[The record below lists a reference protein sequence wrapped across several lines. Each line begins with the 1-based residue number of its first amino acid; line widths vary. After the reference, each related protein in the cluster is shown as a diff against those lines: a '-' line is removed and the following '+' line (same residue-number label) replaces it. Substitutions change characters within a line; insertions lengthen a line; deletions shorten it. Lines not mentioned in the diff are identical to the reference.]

1 MKVKVI
7 LLSGTLGLSGS
18 TTWIN
23 NLSVGL
29 SRLGIEHAHLVVG
42 VPGLIAS
49 RSNMVLYTGRSR
61 SDWYIKLLRW
71 IQIHKLFKN
80 FFSKVEAR
88 FFDKKC
94 RELLAGVLCDRVLV
108 IKDFNSY
115 LPDFFLSDKFVI
127 VDVLHNSVS
136 SLKVK
141 EYKGHLIAV
150 SEVIRQK
157 AIKLGYLVNKT
168 IYNPIEIEELIKKS
182 TDYKVACAAPY
193 IVYVGSLYK
202 EKGVF
207 DLLEAYASS
216 DSAEVLERKLVFI
229 GTGKSFDSLRCQIVE
244 KGLEERV
251 IFTGFLENP
260 YPWIAQADLL
270 VLPSYSEAMPYAPI
284 EASVL
289 GTAYLVADFKTAT
302 EFFCPENIY
311 PTNGSSQERVESL
324 QRAMDKALLNQHY
337 ELLADLKVSLRP
349 EVVAAKYF
357 NLLG

>member
-1 MKVKVI
+1 MNVKVI

-42 VPGLIAS
+42 IPGLIAS

-61 SDWYIKLLRW
+61 SNWYIKLLRW
-71 IQIHKLFKN
+71 FQFHKLFKDY
-80 FFSKVEAR
+80 FSKVEAR
-88 FFDKKC
+88 FFDKRCNK
-94 RELLAGVLCDRVLV
+94 LLAGVLNNRVLV
-108 IKDFNSY
+108 IKDFNTY
-115 LPDFFLSDKFVI
+115 LPGFFLSDQFVV

-136 SLKVK
+136 ELKVK
-141 EYKGHLIAV
+141 KYKGYLIAV

-157 AIKLGYLVNKT
+157 AIKLGCPVDKT
-168 IYNPIEIEELIKKS
+168 IYNPVGVEELIKKS
-182 TDYKVACAAPY
+182 TEYKVSCTTSY

-202 EKGVF
+202 EKGIF

-216 DSAEVLERKLVFI
+216 DSAEVLERKLVFV
-229 GTGKSFDSLRCQIVE
+229 GTGKSFDNLRCQVVE
-244 KGLEERV
+244 KDLEERV

-270 VLPSYSEAMPYAPI
+270 VLPSYSEAMPYVPI

-289 GTAYLVADFKTAT
+289 DTAYLVADFKTAT

-311 PTNGSSQERVESL
+311 PTSGSSQERVESL
-324 QRAMDKALLNQHY
+324 QRAMDKALLSQRY
-337 ELLADLKVSLRP
+337 ELLADLKESLRP

-357 NLLG
+357 NLLD